1 MKFNRSKRVVWR
13 GYYRNGERYSEVVES
28 GELKGYHDEKSVA
41 TRSLLSTAQ
50 YDDSVHD
57 KNGRCFKFK

>member
-1 MKFNRSKRVVWR
+1 M
-13 GYYRNGERYSEVVES
+13 VES

>member
-1 MKFNRSKRVVWR
+1 MKFNRSKRVVWQ

-28 GELKGYHDEKSVA
+28 GELKGYYDEKSVA

-50 YDDSVHD
+50 YDDSIRD